1 MKVKKSKNN
10 PRVMSQ
16 EEKNTLETS
25 MQTFGDISSFVLN
38 ERTGELV
45 GGNHRWDSL
54 VKAFPEDTIEF
65 QPVEGTDLNLIM
77 SNNKFTGF
85 TIRFVDWDESFAK
98 AANIAANSR
107 LMMGHFTKEID
118 NYLKDIEVDFDM
130 DFMKGLRLDE
140 LRIDIKDDKEI
151 TMTKKDVDIFDNAS
165 EIEDDDIDFDFG
177 DLENEDPQQY
187 KQEKS
192 SSISI
197 ELVEAYDKSKLYDD
211 LLEFLNSKHYK
222 FNSIAL
228 L

>member
-1 MKVKKSKNN
+1 MKVKKAKNN

-54 VKAFPEDTIEF
+54 IKVFPEDTIEF

-151 TMTKKDVDIFDNAS
+151 TMTKKDVDIFDNADHL
-165 EIEDDDIDFDFG
+165 DDEDFDF
-177 DLENEDPQQY
+177 DFEEDEKDPQQY
-187 KQEKS
+187 KTEKS
-192 SSISI
+192 SSITI
-197 ELVEAYDKSKLYDD
+197 ELSDSYEKGKLYDD
-211 LLEFLNSKHYK
+211 LVEFLHSKEYK
-222 FNSIAL
+222 FSSIAL